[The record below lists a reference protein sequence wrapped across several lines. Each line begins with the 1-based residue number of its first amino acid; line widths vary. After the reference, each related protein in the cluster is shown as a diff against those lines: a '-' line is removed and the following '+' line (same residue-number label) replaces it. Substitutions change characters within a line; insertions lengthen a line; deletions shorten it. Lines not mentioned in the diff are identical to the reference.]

1 VSLASRTFRN
11 TALVV
16 GSRAVAKVATF
27 VVVILLWN
35 HLAAADYGR
44 FGAMIVYV
52 SLAQLLA
59 DLGTQTVFVRDVARD
74 REEFDRYLGNLI
86 SARLLLV
93 VLSALVLAAALRLLA
108 PTLFPYTLGA
118 FALLVTVSYSGLL
131 RSAFYARGTLGY
143 EVLAI
148 IGEAVILLGLT
159 LFAVA
164 HGATWD
170 AFLWVYAASYLFT
183 CLLGLAV
190 IFVVWRERPSPRLD
204 LHFLRG
210 ILSSGAPLALGF
222 VITSVYAQ
230 VDVVLLQVFT
240 NYRMVGWYVAAN
252 KYVDAIA
259 WIPQSAMNA
268 VFPALSLLSVSGK
281 DRVAIAYEK
290 SYRMLAVLAVPL
302 AIGMA
307 LTAPSLVRAT
317 TPHGYEQVIP
327 ALRILALSVVLL
339 FLSNAFIYTL
349 TAINRQ
355 SDFTRLALATL
366 GLNVILNLA
375 LIPPFGYLGASWA
388 AVLTELGLFV
398 GGWWLVRRHLYA
410 LPAVRSIARILLGGA
425 VMGVVVFL
433 LQAQPILLVVVI
445 GAAVYAATLVL
456 VRAVDAQEWRIV
468 RNALMR

>member
-27 VVVILLWN
+27 VVVVLLWR
-35 HLAAADYGR
+35 HLSDAEYGR

-52 SLAQLLA
+52 SLAQLIA

-74 REEFDRYLGNLI
+74 RDEFERYLGNLI

-93 VLSALVLAAALRLLA
+93 VVAALVLAAALRLLA
-108 PTLFPYTLGA
+108 PDLFPYMLGA

-164 HGATWD
+164 HHATWD
-170 AFLWVYAASYLFT
+170 VFLWVYAASYVFT
-183 CLLGLAV
+183 CGLGVAV

-204 LHFLRG
+204 LGFLRG
-210 ILSSGAPLALGF
+210 VLRSGAPLALGF

-230 VDVVLLQVFT
+230 VDVVLLQLLT

-268 VFPALSLLSVSGK
+268 VFPALALLSVSGK
-281 DRVAIAYEK
+281 DRLALAYQK
-290 SYRMLAVLAVPL
+290 SYRLLAVLAVPL
-302 AIGMA
+302 AVGIA
-307 LTAPSLVRAT
+307 LTAPSLVHAVR
-317 TPHGYEQVIP
+317 GYEQTIP
-327 ALRILALSVVLL
+327 ALAILALSVVFL
-339 FLSNAFIYTL
+339 FLNNAFIYTL

-355 SDFTRLALATL
+355 ADFTRLALATL
-366 GLNVILNLA
+366 VVNVALNLA

-388 AVLTELGLFV
+388 AVLTELALFL
-398 GGWWLVRRHLYA
+398 GGWWLLRRHLYA
-410 LPAVRSIARILLGGA
+410 LPVVRGIDRILLSGA
-425 VMGVVVFL
+425 VMGLAVFL
-433 LQAQPILLVVVI
+433 LRTWPVVLVILV
-445 GAAVYAATLVL
+445 GAAVYAAALVL
-456 VRAVDAQEWRIV
+456 LRAVDGDEWKII
-468 RNALMR
+468 RNGLMR